1 MLAKNKIFYT
11 RNKNNFYT
19 NRLGRLN
26 TSPQPE
32 LAQKNEKTVIVS
44 VVTTQN
50 ILLHR
55 QLSDLGGCDPVL
67 ITLPLHSSQLERN
80 RDGGIRTP
88 NQAIMSRLL

>member
-1 MLAKNKIFYT
+1 MYLISPALLDCKML
-11 RNKNNFYT
+11 
-19 NRLGRLN
+19 
-26 TSPQPE
+26 
-32 LAQKNEKTVIVS
+32 KTVIVS

-50 ILLHR
+50 ILFILQ

-67 ITLPLHSSQLERN
+67 ITAPRPSRLERN